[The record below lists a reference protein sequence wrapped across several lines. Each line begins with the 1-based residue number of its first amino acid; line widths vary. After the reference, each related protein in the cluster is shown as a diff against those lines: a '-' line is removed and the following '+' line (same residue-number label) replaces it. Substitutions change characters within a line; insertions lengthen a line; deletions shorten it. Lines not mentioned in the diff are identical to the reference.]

1 MPVDKQKQYERQH
14 DWNKRNTTGVYLQFM
29 KNTEADLLAHLQA
42 QPNKSGYIKSLI
54 RADMEKHKHE

>member
-1 MPVDKQKQYERQH
+1 MPVDKQKQYERQAKW
-14 DWNKRNTTGVYLQFM
+14 DQANTIRFLVKFVKT
-29 KNTEADLLAHLQA
+29 TEADLIEHLNQ